1 MTSLTALLLTA
12 LLLTALLLT
21 ALPLTGPLLTSL
33 PDPYVP
39 EEVLPDGV
47 SALDVGRGG
56 VVLVV
61 TVVLAIVVRI
71 ALVRVIDR
79 GDADRHT
86 GRLVGRFL
94 SVLVVVV
101 GVVYAVDL
109 VGVRVGPLLG
119 ALGIG
124 GIALAFAAQDIL
136 QNFVAGLL
144 LQVRRPF
151 RLGEQVRSG
160 DFEGAVQDINLR
172 TVVLTTYDGTTVYL
186 PNSQVLSAPIINYTR
201 TPLNRSEITV
211 GLAYDTDLERARDV
225 LLGACRTAEHVVERP
240 GPEAWVDEFGESS
253 IDVVLRYWHLADIAS
268 RWRARNAVALAVKRE
283 LDRAG
288 MTIPFP
294 QRTLWFGP
302 GETSLQVRQQTRDA
316 GEG

>member
-1 MTSLTALLLTA
+1 MTPVTVLLLTG
-12 LLLTALLLT
+12 LLRQRDRLLSSP
-21 ALPLTGPLLTSL
+21 AQ
-33 PDPYVP
+33 PDIP
-39 EEVLPDGV
+39 EEVLPEDV
-47 SALDVGRGG
+47 SAFDVGRGA

-61 TVVLAIVVRI
+61 TAVLAVVLRA
-71 ALVRVIDR
+71 ALVRLIDR

-136 QNFVAGLL
+136 QNFVAGVL

-160 DFEGAVQDINLR
+160 DYEGVVQDINLR

-186 PNSQVLSAPIINYTR
+186 PNSQVLSAPIVNYTR
-201 TPLNRSEITV
+201 TPINRSEIAV
-211 GLAYDTDLERARDV
+211 GLAYDTDLDRAREV
-225 LLGACRTAEHVVERP
+225 LLAACRAADGVVDRP
-240 GPEAWVDEFGESS
+240 EPEAWVEQFGESS
-253 IDVVLRYWHLADIAS
+253 IDVLVRYWHAADVAS
-268 RWRARNAVALAVKRE
+268 RWRARNAVALAVKRG
-283 LDRAG
+283 LDAAG

-302 GETSLQVRQQTRDA
+302 GGTSLQLRQADGDDRD
-316 GEG
+316 G